1 MKTKRSQSQKRL
13 RPALSYTGRS
23 PGGVKAGNGLVAG
36 PSQNDPQVVLDVAAT
51 LATGR
56 VSLSRGALIIAAAR
70 CVETGELDLG
80 SALALVGAS

>member
-1 MKTKRSQSQKRL
+1 MSASRNKGKERASKRL
-13 RPALSYTGRS
+13 IRRQVESN
-23 PGGVKAGNGLVAG
+23 GVKPVNDGQGAF
-36 PSQNDPQVVLDVAAT
+36 SQNDPQVVLDVAAT
-51 LATGR
+51 LASGK